1 MDHGE
6 AQMGQC
12 CNVPRVRVRLVRSV
26 LGSLDGPTVLC
37 KTSQGFPS
45 GAFRSFREMMGF
57 TSVCRSDT
65 RGQTS
70 QSETEGAETR
80 SHVSSSTREEEEGGM
95 NIQIS
100 DVYEPE

>member
-1 MDHGE
+1 
-6 AQMGQC
+6 
-12 CNVPRVRVRLVRSV
+12 
-26 LGSLDGPTVLC
+26 
-37 KTSQGFPS
+37 
-45 GAFRSFREMMGF
+45 MMGF

>member
-1 MDHGE
+1 
-6 AQMGQC
+6 
-12 CNVPRVRVRLVRSV
+12 
-26 LGSLDGPTVLC
+26 
-37 KTSQGFPS
+37 
-45 GAFRSFREMMGF
+45 MMGF

-100 DVYEPE
+100 DVYEPESHHLCQQGGAGGHPENSVPDSTLGDFQPYASWLSIIFSALKI